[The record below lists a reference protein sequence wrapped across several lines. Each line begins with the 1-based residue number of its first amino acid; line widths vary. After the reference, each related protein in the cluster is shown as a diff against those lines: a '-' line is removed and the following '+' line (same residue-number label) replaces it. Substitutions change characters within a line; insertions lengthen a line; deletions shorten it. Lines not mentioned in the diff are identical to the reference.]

1 MAHIRL
7 IHNVYLSCNPK
18 LAMEVAIRSLTI
30 LSWNQSRLLPLATLE
45 LAIDEFAA
53 RLNCRWA
60 DPLALHLPLLFP
72 PISVQPRPLFLSIL
86 CANPI
91 CCPV

>member
-1 MAHIRL
+1 MYIYH
-7 IHNVYLSCNPK
+7 VTLSLQQK
-18 LAMEVAIRSLTI
+18 EVVIRSLTI
-30 LSWNQSRLLPLATLE
+30 LSWNQSRLLPPATLE
-45 LAIDEFAA
+45 LAA
-53 RLNCRWA
+53 RLNCQWA

-72 PISVQPRPLFLSIL
+72 PIYVQPCPLFLSIL